1 MPPGSSGCGCRRHG
15 ASNLESSR
23 PCCRTAPPWLCARC
37 TLSNPPNVGV
47 CGVCDA
53 ARPVEIDAAEESTGI
68 PPPRRCERKK
78 WERAASPDVVEVCAD
93 DCDAADGGDN
103 RASAANKDKTFKIM
117 TYNVWFREDIEVRTR
132 MDALGDL
139 IQYHN
144 PDLICFQEITPYIY
158 QLLQISNWWQE
169 YKCSLSS
176 EEAMRRHYYCMQ
188 LSRFPVKFY
197 GGIPFSNSTM
207 GRELCKVDVNPGQII
222 NLMLATSHLESPC
235 PAPPR
240 WDQMHRRERIMQAN
254 EALRILGAYSNVIFC
269 GDMNWDD
276 KGDGPFPLPD
286 GWVDSWLELKPGE
299 NGWTYDTE
307 ANAMLSGN
315 RNQQERLDR
324 FVCKLVD
331 FEIKDIEIIGQD
343 VIPGAL
349 YHKDKIVGKEFR
361 KMDLHVL
368 PSDHF
373 GLVLSVSHRN

>member
-1 MPPGSSGCGCRRHG
+1 MPPGSSGYGCHRDG
-15 ASNLESSR
+15 ANKPESSR
-23 PCCRTAPPWLCARC
+23 PCRHTAPLWFCARC
-37 TLSNPPNVGV
+37 TVKNPGNVDA
-47 CGVCDA
+47 CDGCQA
-53 ARPVEIDAAEESTGI
+53 ARPVEIDADSPGI

-78 WERAASPDVVEVCAD
+78 RERAASPDVVEVCAD
-93 DCDAADGGDN
+93 DVDSADGGDN
-103 RASAANKDKTFKIM
+103 RATAANRDKKTFKIM
-117 TYNVWFREDIEVRTR
+117 TYNVWFREDIEVRRR
-132 MDALGDL
+132 MDALGGL
-139 IQYHN
+139 IQYHS
-144 PDLICFQEITPYIY
+144 PDLICFQVCTPYIY
-158 QLLQISNWWQE
+158 QLLQSSNWWQE

-176 EEAMRRHYYCMQ
+176 EESMRRHYYCMQ
-188 LSRFPVKFY
+188 LSRFPVKFN

-207 GRELCKVDVNPGQII
+207 ARELCKVDVDTGQHI

-240 WDQMHRRERIMQAN
+240 WDQMYRRERVLQAK

-276 KGDGPFPLPD
+276 KGMAIPSP
-286 GWVDSWLELKPGE
+286 DSWIDAWVELKPGE

-315 RNQQERLDR
+315 RNQQKRLDR

-331 FEIKDIEIIGQD
+331 FKIKDIEMIGQD
-343 VIPGAL
+343 MIPGAL

-361 KMDLHVL
+361 KMDLPVL

-373 GLVLSVSHRN
+373 GLVLTVSYRN

>member
-1 MPPGSSGCGCRRHG
+1 MPLGSSGCGCRRHG

-23 PCCRTAPPWLCARC
+23 PCCRTAPPWFCARC
-37 TLSNPPNVGV
+37 TLSNPPNVVV
-47 CGVCDA
+47 CQVCEA
-53 ARPVEIDAAEESTGI
+53 ARPVEIDAAEESPGI
-68 PPPRRCERKK
+68 PPHRRCERKR
-78 WERAASPDVVEVCAD
+78 WERAASPDVLEVCAD
-93 DCDAADGGDN
+93 DGDPADGGDN
-103 RASAANKDKTFKIM
+103 RATAANKDKTFKIM
-117 TYNVWFREDIEVRTR
+117 TYNVWFREDIEVRRR
-132 MDALGDL
+132 MDALGGL
-139 IQYHN
+139 VQYHS

-158 QLLQISNWWQE
+158 QLLQSSNWWQE

-188 LSRFPVKFY
+188 LSRFPAKFY

-207 GRELCKVDVNPGQII
+207 GRELCKVDVNPGQHI

-240 WDQMHRRERIMQAN
+240 WDQMHRRERVMQAN

-286 GWVDSWLELKPGE
+286 GWVDPWLELKPGE

-307 ANAMLSGN
+307 ANDMLSGN
-315 RNQQERLDR
+315 RNEQKRLDR

-331 FEIKDIEIIGQD
+331 FKIKDIEIIGQD

-349 YHKDKIVGKEFR
+349 YHKDKIVDKEFR
-361 KMDLHVL
+361 RIDLSVL

-373 GLVLSVSHRN
+373 GLVLTVSHRN